1 MPRLARSLL
10 TLIGWCSKKRRALRS
25 AFYSCKFSSVGKK
38 SYYYQN
44 FLNIASN
51 MQVESSATPL
61 LTIDEVEKVQRQ
73 RIARSDMCSTLLIR
87 LWLANS
93 FNKLS
98 WIAATAA
105 RKDSKERYFKRFVS
119 CTCLRNAS
127 SYPLQQ
133 LLSFL
138 TINVMRHL
146 YPVSILLYAALVN
159 TLYGLTSPHLHTNWL
174 YNESPLT
181 YYYKNTQKK
190 YIYIGMIN
198 LNTRLINARNK
209 TRHEIPFL
217 MEQRRETS

>member
-25 AFYSCKFSSVGKK
+25 AIYSCKFSSVGKK
-38 SYYYQN
+38 SYYHQN

-61 LTIDEVEKVQRQ
+61 
-73 RIARSDMCSTLLIR
+73 S
-87 LWLANS
+87 
-93 FNKLS
+93 
-98 WIAATAA
+98 
-105 RKDSKERYFKRFVS
+105 KDSQIRHVFHLSYTASIDKLIQQVKLNRCDGCSKRQQKRYFKRFVS

-146 YPVSILLYAALVN
+146 YPVSILLYAALQAHICIQIGS
-159 TLYGLTSPHLHTNWL
+159 TMKAPWLTII
-174 YNESPLT
+174 
-181 YYYKNTQKK
+181 KTQKNEK
-190 YIYIGMIN
+190 
-198 LNTRLINARNK
+198 L
-209 TRHEIPFL
+209 
-217 MEQRRETS
+217 